1 MRVWTAG
8 RHSCTG
14 HAGRRMGAGRVRPRL
29 PRHVHR
35 GFPDARLPETRTAP
49 HPANAEP
56 AMSAAANATKPRAL
70 PPFGALLAVLGVVYG
85 DIGTSPLYAFH
96 ASLVLLQ
103 PNAIA
108 ETEILG
114 VLSLIFW
121 SLFLIV
127 TVKYVLLV
135 MRADNRGE
143 GGILA
148 LMALAQR
155 VSVKASTRRG
165 LAIVGIVGAS
175 LFFGDGVI
183 TPAISVLSALE
194 GLEVSTPGLAEYV
207 LPIAAV
213 VIVILF
219 VMQSRGTGSV
229 GRVFGPVMALWFA
242 AIGVLGAIEI
252 FQHPFVLA
260 ALSPTYAVL
269 ICFHYRFLAFIVL
282 GAVVLAVTGAE
293 ALYADMGHFGAQP
306 IRLSWL
312 FFVLPCLVLNYFG
325 QGALVIHDPSA
336 LANPF
341 FLLGPIWLHLPM
353 VILATVATVIASQ
366 ALISGAYSMTRQCMQ
381 LGFLPRMTVRHT
393 GETEEGQIY
402 IPQIN
407 YILALAVLILVL
419 AFKTSDSLASAYGI
433 AVTGTFTCTAILAAV
448 VFRRQFRWSRAA
460 TILVFGFFFL
470 LDATFFAANSLKV
483 VEGGWVP
490 LAIGAA
496 LMALMTTWRRGRDLM
511 LARWQQDSLPLATF
525 LARLPQSRTIRVPG
539 TAVFLTGN
547 PDYVPGALLHNLKH
561 NKVLHEQV
569 LFVTVNNLDVP
580 EVGPE
585 SRATIEDLGAGCHRV
600 ILSYGF
606 KESPNI
612 PRDLAGL
619 REKNVPFD
627 AMQVSYFLGRETLV
641 PAMVPK
647 MSLWR
652 MWLFLAMAR
661 NAVSATEFFRIPPDR
676 VVELGVRV
684 AI

>member
-1 MRVWTAG
+1 MTIAERDRA
-8 RHSCTG
+8 
-14 HAGRRMGAGRVRPRL
+14 APRL
-29 PRHVHR
+29 GV
-35 GFPDARLPETRTAP
+35 
-49 HPANAEP
+49 
-56 AMSAAANATKPRAL
+56 
-70 PPFGALLAVLGVVYG
+70 LLAVLGVVYG

-103 PNAIA
+103 PHPINAP
-108 ETEILG
+108 EILG
-114 VLSLIFW
+114 ILSLIVW
-121 SLFLIV
+121 SLILIV
-127 TVKYVLLV
+127 TVKYVTLV

-155 VSVKASTRRG
+155 VSKLASTRRG
-165 LAIVGIVGAS
+165 LALVGIVGAS

-194 GLEVSTPGLAEYV
+194 GLEVSAPGLQTYV

-213 VIVILF
+213 VIVVLF
-219 VMQSRGTGSV
+219 VMQSHGTGRV
-229 GRVFGPVMALWFA
+229 GRVFGPVMAVWFA
-242 AIGVLGAIEI
+242 VIGVLGAIAVAR
-252 FQHPFVLA
+252 HPLILV
-260 ALSPTYAVL
+260 ALSPSYAL
-269 ICFHYRFLAFIVL
+269 ALCLHYRFIAFIVL

-293 ALYADMGHFGAQP
+293 ALYADMGHFGARP
-306 IRLSWL
+306 IRATWT
-312 FFVLPCLVLNYFG
+312 FFVLPSLILNYLG
-325 QGALVIHDPSA
+325 QGALVLNDPSA
-336 LANPF
+336 IANPF
-341 FLLGPIWLHLPM
+341 YLLAPSWLGLPM
-353 VILATVATVIASQ
+353 VILSTIATVIASQ
-366 ALISGAYSMTRQCMQ
+366 ALISGAYSMARQCMQ

-402 IPQIN
+402 VPQIN
-407 YILALAVLILVL
+407 YILAIAVLILVL
-419 AFKTSDSLASAYGI
+419 SFKTSDSLASAYGI

-448 VFRRQFRWSRAA
+448 VFRRQFLWSRAA
-460 TILVFGFFFL
+460 TIIVFGFFFV
-470 LDATFFAANSLKV
+470 LDGTFFAANSLKI

-490 LAIGAA
+490 LVIGGA
-496 LMALMTTWRRGRDLM
+496 LIAVMTTWRRGRDLM

-525 LARLPQSRTIRVPG
+525 IARLPQSRTVRVPG
-539 TAVFLTGN
+539 IAVFLTGN

-569 LFVTVNNLDVP
+569 LFVTVNNIDVP
-580 EVGPE
+580 EVLPE
-585 SRATIEDLGAGCHRV
+585 NRTHVEDLGAGCYRV
-600 ILSYGF
+600 VLSYGF

-612 PRDLAGL
+612 PRALEAL
-619 REKNVPFD
+619 RDQNVPFD
-627 AMQVSYFLGRETLV
+627 AMQVSYFLGREMLV